1 VESLGNKLKTARES
15 KGYSYDQ
22 VSQETHIASR
32 YLKALEEE
40 EFVIFPG
47 EPFLLGFLKNYG
59 EFLGINAQ
67 ELLSLYWAMKIQEEP
82 VPVEQLLKP
91 SSPFPFTLLIA
102 ALAGLILLGIIG
114 GGVYFL
120 LNHAWRKP
128 PAALPA
134 REPMEYTLSDGALER
149 RFYQGD
155 AVIIPY
161 ADARYTVK
169 LLNVGDVITVSTP
182 DREVMLDLGQEVRVD
197 LNTDGVEELRITA
210 AEFAKNESGA
220 GALLRFELEGAP
232 PVPIAGAGNPPAASP
247 LEERPAPA
255 QAALSGTGMA
265 NATVV
270 FSSPNAYPFTL
281 QAFFQGYCMF
291 RWEILAEQNRRERT
305 ERYYQKGDELNIQ
318 AQNGIRVWISNA
330 ATVKLQAI
338 GGGKTVPLELGGSG
352 EVVVAEVRW
361 VRDDDSRYRLVL
373 VKL

>member
-1 VESLGNKLKTARES
+1 MESLGNKLRTARES
-15 KGYSYDQ
+15 KGCSYDQ

-40 EFVIFPG
+40 AFGGFPG
-47 EPFLLGFLKNYG
+47 EPFLLGFLKNYS
-59 EFLGINAQ
+59 EFLGLDTQ
-67 ELLSLYWAMKIQEEP
+67 EVLSLYWAMKIQEEP

-91 SSPFPFTLLIA
+91 SPPFPFTLLIA

-120 LNHAWRKP
+120 LNHAWQKP
-128 PAALPA
+128 PPASAA

-161 ADARYTVK
+161 GDARYTVK
-169 LLNVGDVITVSTP
+169 LASLGDALTLSAP
-182 DREVMLDLGQEVRVD
+182 DREVMLDLGQEVLID
-197 LNTDGVEELRITA
+197 LNADGVEELRITA
-210 AEFAKNESGA
+210 AEFSKNESGS
-220 GALLRFELEGAP
+220 GALLRFEIDAP
-232 PVPIAGAGNPPAASP
+232 PPLPPALAETPPPSADT
-247 LEERPAPA
+247 RAAPAP
-255 QAALSGTGMA
+255 AALSGTGLA
-265 NATVV
+265 NAAVI
-270 FSSPNAYPFTL
+270 FSSSSAYPFTL

-318 AQNGIRVWISNA
+318 AQNGIRVWLSNA

-338 GGGKTVPLELGGSG
+338 GGGRTVPLELGGAG
-352 EVVVAEVRW
+352 EVVVAEIRW
-361 VRDDDSRYRLVL
+361 VWDDDSRYRLVL